1 MASKI
6 RIAGSW
12 SERGYSL
19 SQPIPNILGRKG
31 VIPFLNQYLTTGISY
46 ITTTHMNAWLRK
58 YESIGFGWKR
68 AVASHNQPP
77 TRGKGV
83 IPFLNLTNIL
93 YHVYGDMSTPY
104 TIFFLFNQQLIL
116 LPSYLRHK

>member
-31 VIPFLNQYLTTGISY
+31 VITFLNQHLTTGISY
-46 ITTTHMNAWLRK
+46 ITTTHINAWLRK
-58 YESIGFGWKR
+58 YESIGFGWGKCH
-68 AVASHNQPP
+68 SLSQPY
-77 TRGKGV
+77 KHI
-83 IPFLNLTNIL
+83 IPRI
-93 YHVYGDMSTPY
+93 
-104 TIFFLFNQQLIL
+104 
-116 LPSYLRHK
+116 

>member
-1 MASKI
+1 MSIHPMAKDT
-6 RIAGSW
+6 GV
-12 SERGYSL
+12 L
-19 SQPIPNILGRKG
+19 DIL
-31 VIPFLNQYLTTGISY
+31 IN
-46 ITTTHMNAWLRK
+46 TTHMNVWLRK
-58 YESIGFGWKR
+58 YESIGFGWKG

-77 TRGKGV
+77 MRGKGV